1 MYVVVVGVVVVVRVV
16 VVVVAEVVY
25 SVERK
30 VSLIVEV
37 VVVEVDAGTVVL
49 PLVSVTVVLNVFGT
63 KTWLVEVLDSVA
75 VSIVTHDVLVLVTDV
90 VPMYDVDVEV
100 YVTLVV
106 SDCVETNVVLVV
118 VFVIVVYLTS
128 TMKLVVVP
136 MVDVESL

>member
-37 VVVEVDAGTVVL
+37 VVVEVVAGTVVL

-75 VSIVTHDVLVLVTDV
+75 VSTVTHDVLVLVTDV
-90 VPMYDVDVEV
+90 VPIYDVDIEV
-100 YVTLVV
+100 CVTLLVN
-106 SDCVETNVVLVV
+106 DCVETNVVLVV

-136 MVDVESL
+136 KVDVESL

>member
-1 MYVVVVGVVVVVRVV
+1 M
-16 VVVVAEVVY
+16 
-25 SVERK
+25 
-30 VSLIVEV
+30 
-37 VVVEVDAGTVVL
+37 
-49 PLVSVTVVLNVFGT
+49 
-63 KTWLVEVLDSVA
+63 A
-75 VSIVTHDVLVLVTDV
+75 VSTVTHDVLVLVADV

>member
-75 VSIVTHDVLVLVTDV
+75 VSTVTHDVLVLVTDV
-90 VPMYDVDVEV
+90 VPIYDVDVEV